1 MALTIVELYEALKRL
16 DETGLLDTVDGEVMV
31 AYQPNYPLV
40 AAATGCGF
48 IVKDGAVEFVIGCGL
63 EGGDYASGV
72 QTMAFDGH
80 GDELVEEEEYE
91 DEE

>member
-16 DETGLLDTVDGEVMV
+16 DETGLLDSVDGEVVV

-48 IVKDGAVEFVIGCGL
+48 IVKDGAVWLRTFWEVR
-63 EGGDYASGV
+63 
-72 QTMAFDGH
+72 GH
-80 GDELVEEEEYE
+80 DRR
-91 DEE
+91 DTR